1 MIIWFQSTGAFCS
14 ESAMDVRLPLVAP
27 SDGASDISVRTGF
40 GEPTGCRLA
49 YPEIFPYCKG
59 ELRRA
64 RSRPPAAA
72 QEGVSPVDP
81 HHASPERADAAR
93 NRSKILRAA
102 ARIAA
107 TEGPS
112 GLALDVVARRAGV
125 GVGTV
130 YRRFGD
136 RAGLVFAMLE
146 EHAASFQEALT
157 NGPPPLGP
165 GAPPQ
170 ERLRA
175 LLHVLVDVVE
185 EHQDLLLVAEASS
198 PGARYESR
206 PYAVQRDQLEAL
218 LTEMGPQTDARYLA
232 EALLAPL
239 TPSLIAYQ
247 RRVRGLTVDQI
258 KAGLDDLLDRC
269 LRAPHTA
276 EG

>member
-1 MIIWFQSTGAFCS
+1 M
-14 ESAMDVRLPLVAP
+14 
-27 SDGASDISVRTGF
+27 
-40 GEPTGCRLA
+40 
-49 YPEIFPYCKG
+49 
-59 ELRRA
+59 
-64 RSRPPAAA
+64 
-72 QEGVSPVDP
+72 DP
-81 HHASPERADAAR
+81 HHVSTERADAAR

-146 EHAASFQEALT
+146 EHAAAFQEQLT
-157 NGPPPLGP
+157 SGPPPLGP
-165 GAPPQ
+165 GAPPA

-198 PGARYESR
+198 PAARYESL
-206 PYAVQRDQLEAL
+206 PYAIQRAQLEAL
-218 LTEMGPQTDARYLA
+218 LTELGTPGDPRYLA

-239 TPSLIAYQ
+239 TPSLVAYQ
-247 RRVRGLTVDQI
+247 RRVRGLTVGQI
-258 KAGLDDLLDRC
+258 KAGLDDLLERC
-269 LRAPHTA
+269 VRPPQPAA
-276 EG
+276 D